1 MNELILLDTGPLLSL
16 LDMRDQHHDWVKSEF
31 AAIKPPLLFCEAV
44 LTEAC
49 FLAQTRLGR
58 TDTVWRLLE
67 RGVISLA
74 FSLDENSSDVRH
86 LMTRYSN
93 VPMSLAD
100 ACLVRMSEL
109 IDDCKL
115 LTFECDFRV
124 YRRHVRKH
132 IPLLMPP
139 GL

>member
-31 AAIKPPLLFCEAV
+31 TAIKPPLLLCEAV

-49 FLAQTRLGR
+49 FLAQRRLGR
-58 TDTVWRLLE
+58 TDVIWRLLE

-74 FSLDENSSDVRH
+74 FSLDENSNDVRD

-109 IDDCKL
+109 IDHSKL
-115 LTFECDFRV
+115 LTFDCDFRV
-124 YRRHVRKH
+124 YRRHVRKN
-132 IPLLMPP
+132 IPLLIPP